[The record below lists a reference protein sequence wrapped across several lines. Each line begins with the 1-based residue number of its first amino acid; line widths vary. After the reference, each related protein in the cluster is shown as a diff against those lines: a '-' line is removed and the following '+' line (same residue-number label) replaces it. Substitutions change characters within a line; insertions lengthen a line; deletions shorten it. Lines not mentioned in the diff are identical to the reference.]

1 MGSLSS
7 DVVTPKAASA
17 RFLTSGSVNPDSEE
31 DSFRGL
37 RRLGLLPGVATLL
50 ILTVSFLRGT
60 FFFLRC
66 SSSSSSSSHS
76 SSPSSSSSSSSLD
89 VGFDFFLRLFAGL
102 DSC

>member
-76 SSPSSSSSSSSLD
+76 SSPSSSSSLD